1 MPNIGEF
8 DVTMT
13 GILAYGA
20 YVPRLRLQRSVV
32 AAAHA
37 WFNPALKGLGKG
49 ERAMANWDEDVI
61 TMAVEASRDCLTG
74 LDRAVIESVS
84 LASTSAPNADRQNAG
99 IVKEAL
105 NLADTTGSF
114 DLSGGQRAGTSSLIQ
129 ALAAGP
135 RQVTLCVASER
146 RKSKAGSE
154 AELNNGDAA
163 AALLVGSGDVV
174 ARFIGSHSVS
184 VDFVD
189 HFRAANK
196 EFDYTWESRWIRDEG
211 YAKIISGAVKQALD
225 KFQLNP
231 EEIDHL
237 IVPITLRGV
246 ADGIAKKVGI
256 RPEAVCGTLAGIVGE
271 AGAAHASLML
281 VAALEVAKPGER
293 ILVTGFGQG
302 CDIIVLEVTEAIA
315 KLPPRK
321 ATSGWLARRQ
331 PETNYLKYLS
341 FNGLLD
347 LDKGMRGEADFKQPL
362 TALYRNRKT
371 VLGLVGGRCT
381 KTGTVQFPKTDISVN
396 PNDPT
401 IGTQEDY
408 PLADRAARIL
418 TYTADNLTYS
428 PDPPAYY
435 GMIEFEEGGRMM
447 VEFTDA
453 DPESVEVGRN
463 VDLVFRIKSVDDLRG
478 FTKYFWKA
486 VPVKQL

>member
-1 MPNIGEF
+1 MPNIGELA
-8 DVTMT
+8 VTMT

-20 YVPRLRLQRSVV
+20 YIPRLRLQRSVV
-32 AAAHA
+32 ADAHA
-37 WFNPALKGLGKG
+37 WFNPALKALGKG
-49 ERAMANWDEDVI
+49 ERAIANWDEDVI
-61 TMAVEASRDCLTG
+61 TMAVEASRDCLSG
-74 LDRAVIESVS
+74 LDRDLIDTVS

-129 ALAAGP
+129 ALLAGAN
-135 RQVTLCVASER
+135 QVTLCVASER
-146 RKSKAGSE
+146 RKSRAGSD

-163 AALLVGSGDVV
+163 AALLVGSGNVV
-174 ARFIGSHSVS
+174 ARFLGSHSVS

-196 EFDYTWESRWIRDEG
+196 EFDYIWESRWIRDEG
-211 YAKIISGAVKQALD
+211 YAKIITGAVKQALD
-225 KFQLNP
+225 KFELTP
-231 EEIDHL
+231 DDVDHL

-246 ADGIAKKVGI
+246 AEGIAKKVGI
-256 RPEAVCGTLAGIVGE
+256 KVDAVAGTFASNVGE
-271 AGAAHASLML
+271 AGSAHASLML
-281 VAALEVAKPGER
+281 VGVLEQAKPGER
-293 ILVTGFGQG
+293 ILITGFGQG
-302 CDIIVLEVTEAIA
+302 CDVIALEVTEAIS
-315 KLPPRK
+315 KLPARR
-321 ATSGWLARRQ
+321 ATSGWIARRQ

-347 LDKGMRGEADFKQPL
+347 MDKGMRGEADFKQPL
-362 TALYRNRKT
+362 TTLYRNRKT

-396 PNDPT
+396 ANDPT

-408 PLADRAARIL
+408 PLAERAARIL

-453 DPESVEVGRN
+453 DPEAVEVGRN
-463 VDLVFRIKSVDDLRG
+463 VDLVFRIKSVDALRG

-486 VPVKQL
+486 VPVK